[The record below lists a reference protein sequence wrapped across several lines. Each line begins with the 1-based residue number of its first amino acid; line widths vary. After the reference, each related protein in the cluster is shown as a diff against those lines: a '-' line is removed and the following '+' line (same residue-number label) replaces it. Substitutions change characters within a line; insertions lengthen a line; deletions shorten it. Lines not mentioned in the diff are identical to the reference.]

1 MLNYFYFHV
10 CSLFSPLS
18 VGKINMFTLCAVWMG
33 KIFNF
38 SSSISPFPLSFA
50 FFSYGCR
57 EIFPQFFLLPSRYSQ
72 SRRTYPPQ
80 PPDLMHKQAL
90 ETFFSEAF
98 LMNSQNLAAT
108 AWNFHNDRNIS
119 LDFPSVFLFI
129 RFFVARANREILSS
143 SHLQIFVA
151 DGQNLSIALSRA
163 GRTESSFV
171 SRILVTLIVNGPQN
185 QLDAIFSL
193 HCPQFF
199 HISLTYLLCWF
210 SPKVAKSIRVH
221 CFC

>member
-38 SSSISPFPLSFA
+38 SSSI
-50 FFSYGCR
+50 R
-57 EIFPQFFLLPSRYSQ
+57 FFLSHSHFSLMAAGRFSLNFSCSRVFAKS
-72 SRRTYPPQ
+72 TYLSSSATRFNAQ
-80 PPDLMHKQAL
+80 QAL

-98 LMNSQNLAAT
+98 LMNSQNST
-108 AWNFHNDRNIS
+108 VRMKIS
-119 LDFPSVFLFI
+119 QWPKHFI
-129 RFFVARANREILSS
+129 RFSVRFSFHSIFCSQGESRDFVIKPFANFLADW
-143 SHLQIFVA
+143 QI
-151 DGQNLSIALSRA
+151 LSIALSRTR
-163 GRTESSFV
+163 RTESSFV
-171 SRILVTLIVNGPQN
+171 SRILVTLIVHDPQN

-210 SPKVAKSIRVH
+210 SPKVAKSIRLR